1 MKASIKKINKMKTI
15 EKISLIIKKLKETK
29 QKVNI
34 KNILTQSL
42 FFEGGTLNEN
52 EIKEYLK
59 KESEY
64 IKITK
69 DFIILK
75 NLCQL
80 VNKRHLNGLND
91 DNQVNELFNFYKG
104 AIGVY
109 IIVAYDNYEAINEEQ
124 KEDYIK
130 TYLIS
135 TQETENRIIY
145 KTSKG
150 RILVNK

>member
-1 MKASIKKINKMKTI
+1 MKAS

-42 FFEGGTLNEN
+42 FFAGGTLNEN

-59 KESEY
+59 KESEE
-64 IKITK
+64 IKAAK

-75 NLCQL
+75 NLCQS

-91 DNQVNELFNFYKG
+91 DDQVHALFNFYKG
-104 AIGVY
+104 AKGVY

-130 TYLIS
+130 NHLLS

-150 RILVNK
+150 GILVNK

>member
-1 MKASIKKINKMKTI
+1 MKAS

-42 FFEGGTLNEN
+42 FFAGGTLNEN

-59 KESEY
+59 KEPEET
-64 IKITK
+64 KEAK

-75 NLCQL
+75 NLCQS

-91 DNQVNELFNFYKG
+91 DDQVHALFNFYKG
-104 AIGVY
+104 AKGVY

-130 TYLIS
+130 NHLLS

-150 RILVNK
+150 GILVNK

>member
-1 MKASIKKINKMKTI
+1 MKTI

-59 KESEY
+59 KESEE
-64 IKITK
+64 IKAAK
-69 DFIILK
+69 DLIILK
-75 NLCQL
+75 KICQS

-91 DNQVNELFNFYKG
+91 DDQVHALFNFYKG
-104 AIGVY
+104 AKGVY
-109 IIVAYDNYEAINEEQ
+109 LIVDYENYEAITEEQ

-130 TYLIS
+130 NHLIS

-150 RILVNK
+150 VIIVNK

>member
-1 MKASIKKINKMKTI
+1 MTTT
-15 EKISLIIKKLKETK
+15 EKISFIVNKLKETK

-42 FFEGGTLNEN
+42 FVAGGTLNEN

-59 KESEY
+59 KESEE
-64 IKITK
+64 IKVNK
-69 DFIILK
+69 DLVILK
-75 NLCQL
+75 NLCQS
-80 VNKRHLNGLND
+80 VNKRYLNGLND
-91 DNQVNELFNFYKG
+91 DDQVNALFNFYKG
-104 AIGVY
+104 IKGVY
-109 IIVAYDNYEAINEEQ
+109 IIVGYDNYNIINEEQ

-130 TYLIS
+130 NHLIS

-150 RILVNK
+150 RILLNKYPK